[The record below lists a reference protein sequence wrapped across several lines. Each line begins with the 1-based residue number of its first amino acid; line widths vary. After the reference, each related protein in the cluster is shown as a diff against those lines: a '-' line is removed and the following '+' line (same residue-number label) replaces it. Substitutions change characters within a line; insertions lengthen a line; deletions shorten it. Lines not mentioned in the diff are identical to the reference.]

1 MWNTKITKLLDI
13 DYPIIQGAMAY
24 ISDAALV
31 SSVCAA
37 GGTGV
42 LATGRVEIDYI
53 REQIRAV
60 KDATN
65 KSFGVNL
72 MLQSP
77 NKDDVAQLCID
88 EKVPFVTVGAGNPLP
103 FIEPLQAHGIKVIPV
118 VPNVKLAKRVQ
129 EKGADAIVI
138 EGMEAGGHDGKLT
151 VMALMENV
159 IPEMEIP
166 VIAAGGIADGRAIA
180 AALVM
185 GASGVQIGS
194 RFLLSDDCH
203 ILPVIKDAIIN
214 AVDTDSVV
222 TGFTTKDTVRGLRNA
237 WSDKFLEMERT
248 GATQE
253 ELNQAAIGTTY
264 KALAEGDLENGFVLV
279 GMSLHRLTKKQST
292 KEIMEDLI
300 SETESRLAGAAGLIK

>member
-24 ISDAALV
+24 ISDASLV
-31 SSVCAA
+31 SAVCAA

-42 LATGRVEIDYI
+42 LATGRVEIDYV

-60 KDATN
+60 KDATK

-77 NKDDVAQLCID
+77 NKDDVAQVCID
-88 EKVPFVTVGAGNPLP
+88 EKVPFVTVGAGNPIP
-103 FIEPLQAHGIKVIPV
+103 FIEPLQSRGIKVIPV

-151 VMALMENV
+151 LMALMENV
-159 IPEMEIP
+159 IPEVEIP

-194 RFLLSDDCH
+194 RFLLADECH
-203 ILPVIKDAIIN
+203 ILPIIKETIMK

-222 TGFTTKDTVRGLRNA
+222 TGFTTKDTVRGLRNK

-248 GATQE
+248 GATQD
-253 ELNQAAIGTTY
+253 ELNEAAIGTTY
-264 KALAEGDLENGFVLV
+264 KALAEGDIENGFILC
-279 GMSLHRLTKKQST
+279 GMSLHRLTKTQPT
-292 KEIMEDLI
+292 AEIMEELVA
-300 SETESRLAGAAGLIK
+300 EAEARLGAASGLIK

>member
-31 SSVCAA
+31 TAVCKA

-42 LATGRVEIDYI
+42 LATGRVEIDYV

-60 KDATN
+60 KDATK

-77 NKDDVAQLCID
+77 NKDDVAQVCID
-88 EKVPFVTVGAGNPLP
+88 EKVPFVTIGAGNPVP

-129 EKGADAIVI
+129 EKGADALVI

-151 VMALMENV
+151 LMALMENV
-159 IPEMEIP
+159 IPEVKIP

-194 RFLLSDDCH
+194 RFLLADECH
-203 ILPVIKDAIIN
+203 ILPIIKETIMK

-222 TGFTTKDTVRGLRNA
+222 TGFTTKDTVRGLRNK
-237 WSDKFLEMERT
+237 WSDRFLEMERT
-248 GATQE
+248 GATQD

-264 KALAEGDLENGFVLV
+264 KALAEGDIENGFILC
-279 GMSLHRLTKKQST
+279 GMSLHRLTKTQPT
-292 KEIMEDLI
+292 AEIMEELV
-300 SETESRLAGAAGLIK
+300 TEAEARLGLAAGLIK